1 MASVRKL
8 KKKNGAVFYQAL
20 WSVRDLDGTRRQP
33 SKSFATMKEA
43 KAFAAQ
49 MAKEVEGA
57 GVHDRR
63 YTLGEYLKYWVDW
76 VDRTGQKSPTTIDF
90 YRRSCDHVVEFAG
103 RIELRKLDARILDQA
118 YAELLERGGWSHKPG
133 KDGAPRQRVALAA
146 RTVHHCHRVISNALK
161 QARKWKLVGENVA
174 TDASPPSPQKSKA
187 RSMSDEEASRVWHA
201 ALKTQTRAKGYPGLD
216 AAVMLL
222 LTCGIRRS
230 ELLGLCWD
238 AVDLDVA
245 TIEVRQT
252 LIQSNA
258 GVELRAAT
266 KTKSSARPISLP
278 LAVVERLRQHKAMIM
293 RQALAYGRDYL
304 RDPFFVFPE
313 HGGAMP
319 NPRTWTGRL
328 RSIMNSAG
336 VKRIQP
342 CHGWRH
348 TMATSMIRNGV
359 DLKTVSTRLGHST
372 TAITNDLYVH
382 PEDVRDRAAA
392 EVIGTHFEA
401 LTRG

>member
-8 KKKNGAVFYQAL
+8 KRKNGAVFYQAL
-20 WSVRDLDGTRRQP
+20 WSVHDLDGTRRQP
-33 SKSFATMKEA
+33 SKSFATMREA

-57 GVHDRR
+57 GVHDRH
-63 YTLGEYLKYWVDW
+63 YTFGEYLKYWVDW
-76 VDRTGQKSPTTIDF
+76 VERTGQKSPTTVDF
-90 YRRSCDHVVEFAG
+90 YRRSCDHVAEFAG
-103 RIELRKLDARILDQA
+103 SVELRKLDARLLDQA
-118 YAELLERGGWSHKPG
+118 YAELLERGGRSHKPG
-133 KDGAPRQRVALAA
+133 KDGAPRERRPLTA

-161 QARKWKLVGENVA
+161 QARKWKLVGENVS

-187 RSMSDEEASRVWHA
+187 RSMTDDEASRVWQA
-201 ALKTQTRAKGYPGLD
+201 ALKTQMRAKGYPGLD

-230 ELLGLCWD
+230 ELLGLCWED
-238 AVDLDVA
+238 VDLDAA
-245 TIEVRQT
+245 TITIRQT

-258 GVELRAAT
+258 GVELRATT
-266 KTKSSARPISLP
+266 KTKNSARPITLP
-278 LAVVERLRQHKAMIM
+278 TVVVERMRQHKAMIM
-293 RQALAYGRDYL
+293 RQVMAYGRDYQ
-304 RDPFFVFPE
+304 RNPFFVFPE

-319 NPRTWTGRL
+319 SPRTWTGRL
-328 RSIMNSAG
+328 RSIMISAG
-336 VKRIQP
+336 VERIQP

-348 TMATSMIRNGV
+348 TMATSMIRKGI

-392 EVIGTHFEA
+392 DIIGAHFSA
-401 LTRG
+401 LTKS